1 MTFRSVGRGPMF
13 RAVCFS
19 LVPCNQNRKAH
30 ATDCRLQL
38 EELLFHRET
47 CRLGSVSRRG
57 SDIRVT
63 GRAYAATRQSKNCE
77 VLIRSATSLLQ
88 SELRVFAGVD
98 RLQFVGV
105 GT

>member
-1 MTFRSVGRGPMF
+1 MQPIAFSNWKSFLFHSETFRF
-13 RAVCFS
+13 
-19 LVPCNQNRKAH
+19 
-30 ATDCRLQL
+30 
-38 EELLFHRET
+38 
-47 CRLGSVSRRG
+47 GSVSRRG

-105 GT
+105 GTADFDRWRFDKRSRHHLLER